1 MGGMGDLVSVIVPVF
16 GVEQHLRRCL
26 DSLVGQSHEDLE
38 IILVDD
44 GSPDQSGAIC
54 DDYARSDPRVRVIHQ
69 DNTGPSGARN
79 AGLDVASGRF
89 LTFVDSDDW
98 VHRDLVA
105 HLLEMVDETGA
116 DIAGCR
122 LRRVAT
128 QEGPPSAPSDSSV
141 RSLTAREALGLYA
154 GPLASTMTSPCAKL
168 FRAGLFEQLRF
179 PPGRLYEDEFTTY
192 RAVARADT
200 VALSSAE
207 LYYYAVR
214 PESTTQRV
222 QDVRQRL
229 DRVAALLER
238 GDYFQ
243 SIGLDEASGVSFQ
256 KAFLLLRQV
265 RGDARRSGDGE
276 LERRMG
282 AQLRAV
288 AKRVAGASLP
298 TSFRAFAV
306 AYAAVPAPVD
316 AVLRAYRAGQS
327 LAGRVR
333 RVPTGPGPLAR
344 TPARTATA
352 QGVEVIVVAYGDPA
366 SLRRALEPV
375 SALEVTVV
383 DNSSMPEIAEVCGE
397 LGCRYLDAGANVGF
411 AAGVNVGLVA
421 RSDPTCDVLLLN
433 PDAVVSEEQV
443 RRLQAALHSAP
454 DIASV
459 GPRQVD
465 AHGKPTRVSWPFP
478 SPLGTWLEALGLW
491 RLRRQSPTYVIGSIL
506 LLRAEAIRDVGRFD
520 ERFFLYAEEADWA
533 LRAHR
538 KGWRHGVVD
547 DVVAMHV
554 GGGMSSDEAKRAAH
568 FHGSQERFM
577 RKHYGALG
585 WQAART
591 GQVLGDSL
599 RGWLRGAAG
608 QPSRTRAALYRRG
621 PAMVESEHRGATGSE
636 TASES
641 ASGRSRPV

>member
-1 MGGMGDLVSVIVPVF
+1 MGDLVSVIVPVY
-16 GVEQHLRRCL
+16 GVEEHLRRCV

-54 DDYARSDPRVRVIHQ
+54 DDYARTDPRVRVIHQ
-69 DNTGPSGARN
+69 ENAGPSGARN
-79 AGLDVASGRF
+79 AGVDLASGKY
-89 LTFVDSDDW
+89 LMFVDSDDW

-105 HLLEMVDETGA
+105 HLLEVVDETGA

-122 LRRVAT
+122 LRRMAT
-128 QEGPPSAPSDSSV
+128 QDTPTTGESGFGVQALST
-141 RSLTAREALGLYA
+141 RQALGLYA

-168 FRAGLFEQLRF
+168 FRAELFEQLRF
-179 PPGRLYEDEFTTY
+179 PLGRLYEDEFTTY
-192 RAVARADT
+192 RAVARADM

-207 LYYYAVR
+207 LYYYVVR

-222 QDVRQRL
+222 QDVPQRL
-229 DRVAALLER
+229 DRVAALIER
-238 GDYFQ
+238 GEYFL
-243 SIGLDEASGVSFQ
+243 GLALDEASGVSFQ

-276 LERRMG
+276 LARQIDR
-282 AQLRAV
+282 QLRTVSKSV
-288 AKRVAGASLP
+288 ARSSLP
-298 TSFRAFAV
+298 SSFRAFAV

-327 LAGRVR
+327 LAARVR
-333 RVPTGPGPLAR
+333 GVPTDPDLS
-344 TPARTATA
+344 ARTAATTA
-352 QGVEVIVVAYGDPA
+352 TARCVEVIVVAYGDPA

-383 DNSSMPEIAEVCGE
+383 DNSSMPEIAEVCRE

-411 AAGVNVGLVA
+411 AAGVNIGLAA
-421 RSDPTCDVLLLN
+421 RSQPTCDVLLLN

-443 RRLQAALHSAP
+443 
-454 DIASV
+454 
-459 GPRQVD
+459 
-465 AHGKPTRVSWPFP
+465 
-478 SPLGTWLEALGLW
+478 
-491 RLRRQSPTYVIGSIL
+491 
-506 LLRAEAIRDVGRFD
+506 
-520 ERFFLYAEEADWA
+520 EEADWA

-538 KGWRHGVVD
+538 KGWRHVVVD

-554 GGGMSSDEAKRAAH
+554 GGGMSSDEAKRSAH
-568 FHGSQERFM
+568 FHGSHERFM

-608 QPSRTRAALYRRG
+608 QPAKTRAALYRRG
-621 PAMVESEHRGATGSE
+621 PAMVESEHRAAAEGE
-636 TASES
+636 TASEA
-641 ASGRSRPV
+641 ASGRSRPE